1 LIRHSLTGGGGS
13 EFRIFKNMFKVTKK
27 SKKSYARVGKLTTK
41 HGVINT
47 PFFMPIATRAAI
59 KSLTADEVKELG
71 AEIILSNTYHL
82 FLRPGDE
89 IIKKV
94 GGLHKFMKWSGPI
107 LTDSGGYQVFSLSK
121 FRKISDQGV
130 EFRSEIDGKK
140 IFLTPG
146 KAIAIQKNL
155 GSDIMMCLDECAGYG
170 ANKKKVKE
178 AMERTS
184 EWAEKCKIANENNKS
199 QLLFCIIQGGIFK
212 DLREESL
219 RSLLKAGFSAQG
231 GPASGWDGYAI
242 GGLAVGEPTKEM
254 YKILDF
260 LKDKLPQDKPH
271 YLMGV
276 GYPEQIVEA
285 VERGVDM
292 FDCVIPTRHAR
303 HGDLFIWKND
313 SLKGRFYD
321 TIAISK
327 GKYANDFQPL
337 DKNCDCYACNNF
349 TRAYL
354 HHLYK
359 TKEMLYYRL
368 ATIHN
373 IKFYLDLME
382 KIRNGIKKGKI

>member
-1 LIRHSLTGGGGS
+1 
-13 EFRIFKNMFKVTKK
+13 MFKIINK
-27 SKKSYARVGKLTTK
+27 SKKSYARIGKLKTK

-89 IIKKV
+89 IIKKA
-94 GGLHKFMKWSGPI
+94 GDLHKFMKWSGPI

-140 IFLTPG
+140 IFLTPE
-146 KAIAIQKNL
+146 KAIGIQKNL
-155 GSDIMMCLDECAGYG
+155 GSDIMMCLDECTGYG
-170 ANKKKVKE
+170 ASKKKVKE

-184 EWAEKCKIANENNKS
+184 EWAERCKVQSIKYKTNGN
-199 QLLFCIIQGGIFK
+199 LLFGIIQGGVFK
-212 DLREESL
+212 DLRE
-219 RSLLKAGFSAQG
+219 RSLEDLMNIEF
-231 GPASGWDGYAI
+231 DGYAV

-260 LKDKLPQDKPH
+260 LKDKLPKDKPH

-285 VERGVDM
+285 VKRGVDM

-303 HGDLFIWKND
+303 HGDLFIWKNN
-313 SLKGRFYD
+313 SLKGKFYD

-327 GKYANDFQPL
+327 SKYVDDFQSL
-337 DKNCDCYACNNF
+337 DKNCNCYTCKNF

-373 IKFYLDLME
+373 IKFYLDLMG
-382 KIRNGIKKGKI
+382 KIRNGIKRGKI

>member
-1 LIRHSLTGGGGS
+1 
-13 EFRIFKNMFKVTKK
+13 MFKILKH
-27 SKKSYARVGKLTTK
+27 SNKSYARLGKLKTK

-47 PFFMPIATRAAI
+47 PFFMPIATRGAI
-59 KSLTADEVKELG
+59 KSLTADEVKGLG

-89 IIKKV
+89 IMKKA
-94 GGLHKFMKWSGPI
+94 GGLHKFMKWSEPI

-140 IFLTPG
+140 IFLTPE
-146 KAIAIQKNL
+146 KAIGIQKNL

-170 ANKKKVKE
+170 ADKKKVKE
-178 AMERTS
+178 AMERTT
-184 EWAEKCKIANENNKS
+184 EWAGRCKTQSIKYKAKGN
-199 QLLFCIIQGGIFK
+199 LLFGIIQGGVFK
-212 DLREESL
+212 DLREKSL
-219 RSLLKAGFSAQG
+219 EDLTNIGF
-231 GPASGWDGYAI
+231 DGYAV

-260 LKDKLPQDKPH
+260 LKDKLPQDRPH

-285 VERGVDM
+285 VKRGVDM

-303 HGDLFIWKND
+303 HGDLFVWKND
-313 SLKGRFYD
+313 SLKGKFYD

-327 GKYANDFQPL
+327 SKYANDFQSL
-337 DKNCDCYACNNF
+337 DKNCDCYACKNF

-359 TKEMLYYRL
+359 TKEMLYHRL
-368 ATIHN
+368 TTIHN
-373 IKFYLDLME
+373 IKFYLDLMK
-382 KIRNGIKKGKI
+382 KIRKAIKLSKI

>member
-1 LIRHSLTGGGGS
+1 
-13 EFRIFKNMFKVTKK
+13 MFKIINK

-41 HGVINT
+41 HGVINS
-47 PFFMPIATRAAI
+47 PFFMPIATRGAI
-59 KSLTADEVKELG
+59 KSLTTDEVKELG

-89 IIKKV
+89 IMKKA

-130 EFRSEIDGKK
+130 EFRSEIDGRK
-140 IFLTPG
+140 IFLTPE
-146 KAIAIQKNL
+146 KAINIQKNL

-178 AMERTS
+178 AMERTT
-184 EWAEKCKIANENNKS
+184 EWAEKCKVSNKNNKS
-199 QLLFCIIQGGIFK
+199 QLLFGIIQGGVFK
-212 DLREESL
+212 DLREKSL
-219 RSLLKAGFSAQG
+219 QDLANIGF
-231 GPASGWDGYAI
+231 DGYAV

-276 GYPEQIVEA
+276 GYPEQIIEA
-285 VERGVDM
+285 VKRGVDM

-303 HGDLFIWKND
+303 HGDLFVWKND
-313 SLKGRFYD
+313 SLKGKFYE

-337 DKNCDCYACNNF
+337 DKNCDCYACKNF

-359 TKEMLYYRL
+359 TKEMLYHRL
-368 ATIHN
+368 TTIHN
-373 IKFYLDLME
+373 IKFYLDLMK

>member
-1 LIRHSLTGGGGS
+1 
-13 EFRIFKNMFKVTKK
+13 MFHIIKQ

-47 PFFMPIATRAAI
+47 PFFMPIATRGAI
-59 KSLTADEVKELG
+59 KSLTAEEVKELG

-89 IIKKV
+89 IMKKA

-140 IFLTPG
+140 IFLTPE
-146 KAIAIQKNL
+146 KAINIQKNL

-178 AMERTS
+178 AVERTT
-184 EWAEKCKIANENNKS
+184 EWAERCKIQNTKYKTKRN
-199 QLLFCIIQGGIFK
+199 LLFGIIQGGVFK
-212 DLREESL
+212 DLREKNL
-219 RSLLKAGFSAQG
+219 QDLVNIGF
-231 GPASGWDGYAI
+231 DGYAV

-285 VERGVDM
+285 VKRGVDM

-303 HGDLFIWKND
+303 HGDLFVFKRNAD
-313 SLKGRFYD
+313 KRRLKTRIKADINFKGKFYE

-327 GKYANDFQPL
+327 GKYANDFQSL
-337 DKNCDCYACNNF
+337 DKNCDCYACQNF

-359 TKEMLYYRL
+359 TKEMLYHRL
-368 ATIHN
+368 TTIHN
-373 IKFYLDLME
+373 IKFYLDLMK
-382 KIRNGIKKGKI
+382 KIRKEIKSGRL

>member
-1 LIRHSLTGGGGS
+1 MFLDYWL
-13 EFRIFKNMFKVTKK
+13 FVYMFKILKH
-27 SKKSYARVGKLTTK
+27 SNKSYARLGKLKTK

-47 PFFMPIATRAAI
+47 PFFMPIATRGAI
-59 KSLTADEVKELG
+59 KSLTADEVKGLG

-89 IIKKV
+89 IMKKA
-94 GGLHKFMKWSGPI
+94 GGLHKFMKWSEPI

-140 IFLTPG
+140 IFLTPE
-146 KAIAIQKNL
+146 KAIGIQKNL

-170 ANKKKVKE
+170 ADKKKVKE
-178 AMERTS
+178 AMERTT
-184 EWAEKCKIANENNKS
+184 EWAGRCKTQSIKYKAKGN
-199 QLLFCIIQGGIFK
+199 LLFGIIQGGVFK
-212 DLREESL
+212 DLREKSL
-219 RSLLKAGFSAQG
+219 EDLTNIGF
-231 GPASGWDGYAI
+231 DGYAV

-260 LKDKLPQDKPH
+260 LKDKLPQDRPH

-285 VERGVDM
+285 VKRGVDM

-303 HGDLFIWKND
+303 HGDLFVWKND
-313 SLKGRFYD
+313 SLKGKFYD

-327 GKYANDFQPL
+327 SKYANDFQSL
-337 DKNCDCYACNNF
+337 DKNCDCYACKNF

-359 TKEMLYYRL
+359 TKEMLYHRL
-368 ATIHN
+368 TTIHN
-373 IKFYLDLME
+373 IKFYLDLMK
-382 KIRNGIKKGKI
+382 KIRKKIKLGKI